1 MCNMLIPLV
10 QWASHSNLAHCR
22 NLWMR
27 AIKNSV
33 QRPHACIWQQLRR
46 DVTSQTSSRRLAL
59 FQPSCPFWWK
69 RVDSLQQ
76 SKWLISLWKIV
87 NFRWKRCLSD
97 GASDGALIW
106 VDFVRGRAEFAELS
120 RLMCLCVLFPFWKE
134 RGWSWWHSRFECHF
148 RWNDWDLV
156 PERGSLACCVKF
168 CFWVA
173 GHEDC
178 FPSSILTAKQRS
190 QTKMWGYVRG
200 QFCWCRILF
209 LFSRWRSSA
218 RNCGPRTRRS
228 WPSSSRS
235 SRLSCSTCAW
245 PRSPV
250 ELPPSCPR
258 CESLALTSGTI
269 RMLICFFQF

>member
-1 MCNMLIPLV
+1 MCNINWFSLNNEQVTRI
-10 QWASHSNLAHCR
+10 SRR
-22 NLWMR
+22 NLCLR
-27 AIKNSV
+27 DAIKNSV

-106 VDFVRGRAEFAELS
+106 VDFVRGMAKFAELS
-120 RLMCLCVLFPFWKE
+120 RLMCFCVLFPFWKE
-134 RGWSWWHSRFECHF
+134 RGWSWWHSRFECNF

-200 QFCWCRILF
+200 RSFVDAGFCF
-209 LFSRWRSSA
+209 FSPGEGQVLGTADQGQEGADQAARGAQDWAAQPARGQGHRWSSLQA
-218 RNCGPRTRRS
+218 VQDV
-228 WPSSSRS
+228 SS
-235 SRLSCSTCAW
+235 LT
-245 PRSPV
+245 
-250 ELPPSCPR
+250 
-258 CESLALTSGTI
+258 LTSEQSG
-269 RMLICFFQF
+269 C